1 MNTEKIP
8 IQDSPFATNFG
19 VALAVDNLDNETIA
33 NVTAMI
39 TRDPDDPS
47 QLCSSIRFSSAAP
60 EMMVLLIQAIM
71 DEIEK
76 PEFAHLWEDNK
87 AEYGEEEGEEEDE

>member
-19 VALAVDNLDNETIA
+19 VALAVENLDNETLA

-39 TRDPDDPS
+39 TRDPKDPE
-47 QLCSSIRFSSAAP
+47 QLCSSIRFSSAEP
-60 EMMVLLIQAIM
+60 EMLVLLIQALL

-76 PEFAHLWEDNK
+76 PEFAHLWESD
-87 AEYGEEEGEEEDE
+87 EGEELNEEENE

>member
-19 VALAVDNLDNETIA
+19 VALAVENLDNETLA

-39 TRDPDDPS
+39 TRDPKDPE
-47 QLCSSIRFSSAAP
+47 QLCSSIRFSSAEP
-60 EMMVLLIQAIM
+60 EMLVLLIQALL

-76 PEFAHLWEDNK
+76 PEFAHLWEDNEI
-87 AEYGEEEGEEEDE
+87 EYCEEEDE

>member
-1 MNTEKIP
+1 MNTEKVP

-19 VALAVDNLDNETIA
+19 VALAVENLDNETLA

-39 TRDPDDPS
+39 TRDPKDPE
-47 QLCSSIRFSSAAP
+47 QICSSIRFSSAEP
-60 EMMVLLIQAIM
+60 EMLVLLIQAIL

-76 PEFAHLWEDNK
+76 PEFAQLWEDNEI
-87 AEYGEEEGEEEDE
+87 EYCEEEDE